1 MDGGVVPFIIAILIV
16 AVLIFIAILL
26 TGKRGGHHFNKEA
39 YQTKFLAIENKLNKE
54 SSATFMAAVI
64 EGDKLLDKAMIE
76 MGIPGKTMGDRLKRA
91 NDKFS
96 DINAVWRAHKLRNA
110 LAHESDLEITYR
122 QAASALVIY
131 KQALKDLGAI

>member
-16 AVLIFIAILL
+16 AVLIFVAILL
-26 TGKRGGHHFNKEA
+26 TGKRTGHHFNKEA
-39 YQTKFLAIENKLNKE
+39 YQTKFLAIENNLNKNN
-54 SSATFMAAVI
+54 ATTFMATVI

-110 LAHESDLEITYR
+110 LAHESDIEITYR
-122 QAASALVIY
+122 QAASALTIY